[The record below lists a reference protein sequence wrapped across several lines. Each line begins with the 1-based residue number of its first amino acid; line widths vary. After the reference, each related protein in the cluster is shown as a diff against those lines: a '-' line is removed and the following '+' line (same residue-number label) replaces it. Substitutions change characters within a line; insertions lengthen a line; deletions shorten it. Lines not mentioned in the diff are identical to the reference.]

1 MYPPPRIFLVYFV
14 FCMFIRISVSF
25 VVSNWF
31 FNDLFSPFFY
41 SLSMNIRFS
50 LQFLTYSPICIV
62 LSAQYYTLFI
72 CHSAYFSSNSL
83 CFLSIISSILAIY
96 CPTSLTFSHL
106 SMRCVPSGFGTGQ
119 TRLVLAPAPQ
129 ATIVCFSSKTTPY
142 RVLPYITQYYRFKL
156 IIANPYTVHFIRF
169 DVKLSRCSGY

>member
-1 MYPPPRIFLVYFV
+1 MLCPFSAFLSVHSFQILLMYLYFPYTHSEGGTFVPPPRIFLVCFV
-14 FCMFIRISVSF
+14 FCIFIRISVSF
-25 VVSNWF
+25 VVSNWVF
-31 FNDLFSPFFY
+31 QCLIFTFFY
-41 SLSMNIRFS
+41 SLSMNIRFY
-50 LQFLTYSPICIV
+50 LQFLTHSPICIV

-119 TRLVLAPAPQ
+119 TRLVLAPA
-129 ATIVCFSSKTTPY
+129 TEK
-142 RVLPYITQYYRFKL
+142 
-156 IIANPYTVHFIRF
+156 
-169 DVKLSRCSGY
+169 

>member
-1 MYPPPRIFLVYFV
+1 
-14 FCMFIRISVSF
+14 
-25 VVSNWF
+25 
-31 FNDLFSPFFY
+31 
-41 SLSMNIRFS
+41 MNIRFS

-96 CPTSLTFSHL
+96 CPASLTFSHL

-169 DVKLSRCSGY
+169 DVKCQGAPATEK

>member
-1 MYPPPRIFLVYFV
+1 MLYLIGF
-14 FCMFIRISVSF
+14 
-25 VVSNWF
+25 SNA
-31 FNDLFSPFFY
+31 LFSPFFY
-41 SLSMNIRFS
+41 SLSMNIRFY
-50 LQFLTYSPICIV
+50 LQFLTHSPICIV

-106 SMRCVPSGFGTGQ
+106 SMRCVPSGFGMGQ
-119 TRLVLAPAPQ
+119 TRFVLAPAPQ

-169 DVKLSRCSGY
+169 DVKLMYF

>member
-1 MYPPPRIFLVYFV
+1 MLYLIGF
-14 FCMFIRISVSF
+14 
-25 VVSNWF
+25 SNA
-31 FNDLFSPFFY
+31 LFSPFFY
-41 SLSMNIRFS
+41 SLSMNIRFY
-50 LQFLTYSPICIV
+50 LQFFDTFANMYSIISSILYIIYMSFC
-62 LSAQYYTLFI
+62 
-72 CHSAYFSSNSL
+72 YFSSNSL

-119 TRLVLAPAPQ
+119 TRLVLAPAPH

-156 IIANPYTVHFIRF
+156 IIANPYT
-169 DVKLSRCSGY
+169 

>member
-1 MYPPPRIFLVYFV
+1 MKIRESCLQTGN
-14 FCMFIRISVSF
+14 FIYKPGISLTKQDFHLQRGS
-25 VVSNWF
+25 
-31 FNDLFSPFFY
+31 LGLQRGFSGYYLPFY
-41 SLSMNIRFS
+41 
-50 LQFLTYSPICIV
+50 LQFLTHSPICIV

-119 TRLVLAPAPQ
+119 TRFVLAPAPQ

-142 RVLPYITQYYRFKL
+142 HVLPYITQYYRFKL
-156 IIANPYTVHFIRF
+156 IIANPYT
-169 DVKLSRCSGY
+169 

>member
-1 MYPPPRIFLVYFV
+1 
-14 FCMFIRISVSF
+14 MFIRISVSF

-50 LQFLTYSPICIV
+50 LQFLTYSPISIV

-72 CHSAYFSSNSL
+72 CHSAY
-83 CFLSIISSILAIY
+83 
-96 CPTSLTFSHL
+96 
-106 SMRCVPSGFGTGQ
+106 
-119 TRLVLAPAPQ
+119 
-129 ATIVCFSSKTTPY
+129 FSSKTTPY

-156 IIANPYTVHFIRF
+156 IIANPYT
-169 DVKLSRCSGY
+169 